1 MRTPYSIPDSSRVVT
16 TSTQDDGSA
25 RVWSLRTPGEP
36 VVLAGSDAI
45 PCAEYAT
52 FGSAKLALNAVSAL
66 HGDET
71 LRGITLTHKTHYYAA
86 AKKIKRSDIKA
97 GNHVTVEATLDPY
110 LKPQAVN
117 VRVTPA
123 L

>member
-1 MRTPYSIPDSSRVVT
+1 MLLILIPILAAAFAQTPAVP
-16 TSTQDDGSA
+16 
-25 RVWSLRTPGEP
+25 P
-36 VVLAGSDAI
+36 
-45 PCAEYAT
+45 AT
-52 FGSAKLALNAVSAL
+52 FTGTVRTIDADTLTLARP
-66 HGDET
+66 DEED
-71 LRGITLTHKTHYYAA
+71 LDITLTHKTHYYAA